1 MSDQKKDQ
9 QDDIVT
15 SAEDAPEAIS
25 DGALEDVEGGLSF
38 NFTKIK
44 FDSTNQVSVTGSN
57 LDTIYAGI
65 GNDTIN
71 ADFTSIINP
80 DSMLK
85 R

>member
-1 MSDQKKDQ
+1 MSDQKQDQ

-15 SAEDAPEAIS
+15 SVEDAPEAIS
-25 DGALEDVEGGLSF
+25 EGKLEDVKGGLSL
-38 NFTKIK
+38 NFAKTRL
-44 FDSTNQVSVTGSN
+44 STTSKLDTGIN
-57 LDTIYAGI
+57 ADTIYSGV

-71 ADFTSIINP
+71 ADFSSIINP

>member
-1 MSDQKKDQ
+1 MNDPKNNQK
-9 QDDIVT
+9 DIV
-15 SAEDAPEAIS
+15 AVEADDSPDMIA
-25 DGALEDVEGGLSF
+25 DEALEDVEGGLSL
-38 NFTKIK
+38 NFTRTK
-44 FDSTNQVSVTGSN
+44 FRAVNNISVTGSN

-71 ADFTSIINP
+71 ADFGSIINP